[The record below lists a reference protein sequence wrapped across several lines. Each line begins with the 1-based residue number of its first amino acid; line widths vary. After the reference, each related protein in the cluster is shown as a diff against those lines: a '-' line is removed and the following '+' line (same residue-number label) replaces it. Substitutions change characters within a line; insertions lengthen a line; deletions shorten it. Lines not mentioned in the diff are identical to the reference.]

1 MENVIFVMS
10 ALIAGIQVHKDAS
23 GSVHVNLDSSTP
35 CSNDAIEV
43 LELTEARPRGIFQ
56 GARMEGKS
64 FFERLFIPPT
74 APWPRGGRLRPWQRP
89 LPGRFAGRRPAVR
102 GRSRFLP

>member
-1 MENVIFVMS
+1 MENVIFLMP

-23 GSVHVNLDSSTP
+23 GNIHVNLDSSTP
-35 CSNDAIEV
+35 RWNDVIDV

-56 GARMEGKS
+56 GARRRAKRFS
-64 FFERLFIPPT
+64 ERLFIAPT
-74 APWPRGGRLRPWQRP
+74 APWSRCGRPPPLLRTLPR
-89 LPGRFAGRRPAVR
+89 RFAGRRPAVR

>member
-35 CSNDAIEV
+35 CWNDVIDV
-43 LELTEARPRGIFQ
+43 LELTEARPRDIFE
-56 GARMEGKS
+56 GAR
-64 FFERLFIPPT
+64 
-74 APWPRGGRLRPWQRP
+74 
-89 LPGRFAGRRPAVR
+89 RRAK
-102 GRSRFLP
+102 GFL